1 MKTPKINVDSPEY
14 RDLVSKLVDKPI
26 DFSTLP
32 KKEIQNLPQ
41 NAITFTG
48 LKDTDLL
55 ILMEL
60 EDKELFEVC
69 SLNKYLRSLC
79 NNDYFWYNRIVKK
92 YGEKEIEVA
101 KQKNNSTW
109 KKYYIHLI
117 KSNLKLWFDRS
128 KNFYL
133 SQKKLHNGDVLLG
146 EYVIIPKFGTKL
158 YAFVPFDHNRIFEE
172 NPVFVFTD
180 KKELQKYFNK
190 MKNIKV
196 QYIKNNTRELNLY
209 L

>member
-14 RDLVSKLVDKPI
+14 RDLVSKLVGKPI
-26 DFSTLP
+26 DFPNLP
-32 KKEIQNLPQ
+32 KKEIEN
-41 NAITFTG
+41 IGFTG

-101 KQKNNSTW
+101 KQKNKSTW

-117 KSNLKLWFDRS
+117 KSNLKLWFDR
-128 KNFYL
+128 KNNFYL
-133 SQKKLHNGDVLLG
+133 SQKKLNNADILLA
-146 EYVIIPKFGTKL
+146 EHIIIPKIGPKL
-158 YAFVPFDHNRIFEE
+158 YAYVRLDNNSILFEQNE
-172 NPVFVFTD
+172 ILVFTD